1 MIDPVKIWVKRFQ
14 NNPRDMARDVAEA
27 AFRELRD
34 GDMDWDGLR
43 DTSKEV
49 KELVIADKGW
59 QIKPALSEYNEL

>member
-1 MIDPVKIWVKRFQ
+1 MIDLVKIWVKRFQ
-14 NNPRDMARDVAEA
+14 HNPRDMARNVAEA

-59 QIKPALSEYNEL
+59 QTKPALSEYNEL

>member
-1 MIDPVKIWVKRFQ
+1 MIDLVKIWVKRFQ
-14 NNPRDMARDVAEA
+14 YNPRDIARDVAEA

-59 QIKPALSEYNEL
+59 QTKPALSKYNEF

>member
-1 MIDPVKIWVKRFQ
+1 
-14 NNPRDMARDVAEA
+14 MARDVAEA